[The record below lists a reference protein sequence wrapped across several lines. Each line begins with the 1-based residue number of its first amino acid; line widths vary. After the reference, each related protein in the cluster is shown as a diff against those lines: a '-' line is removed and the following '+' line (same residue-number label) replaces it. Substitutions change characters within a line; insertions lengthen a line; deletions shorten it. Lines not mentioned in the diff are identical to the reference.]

1 MLFSGGVAGAVI
13 DDTEGKPSAAADEV
27 RGIFHGSGKTI
38 IFIFNFNY
46 ACVTLHV
53 QAFAL

>member
-1 MLFSGGVAGAVI
+1 MLFSGGVAGAVV
-13 DDTEGKPSAAADEV
+13 DDTEGKPSAATDEV

-38 IFIFNFNY
+38 IFKFNY

-53 QAFAL
+53 QAFTL